1 MILCGIDP
9 GLTGALAFLDGR
21 KLALL
26 SDMPVSVGR
35 KYEID
40 VLGLVR
46 MLAPHAFNC
55 HAVVERQQAMPK
67 QGVTSSFRN
76 GSSYGSLLAVLAVQG
91 WPVTLVSPREWKH
104 AMHCSSDKNQ
114 SLEVARRLFPGAA
127 QKLTRKKDHGRAEAL
142 LIAEYG
148 RRKLGG

>member
-21 KLALL
+21 KLVEL
-26 SDMPVSVGR
+26 SDMPVAIAR
-35 KYEID
+35 KHEID
-40 VLGLVR
+40 VLGLVS
-46 MLAPHAFNC
+46 MLSQHAFNC
-55 HAVVERQQAMPK
+55 QAIVERQQAMPK

-76 GSSYGSLLAVLAVQG
+76 GSSYGALLAVLAVQG
-91 WPVTLVSPREWKH
+91 WPVTIVSPREWKQ

-127 QKLTRKKDHGRAEAL
+127 QSLTRKKDHGRAEAL